1 MGECTGKKKKKRSI
15 DDSPLEYVKQ
25 VDIAP
30 SSAESDHDSTEDDG
44 VQSSRVGRQGGFF
57 LFPQG
62 TYVSI
67 VTETSTATSYVTA
80 VTSTAIVGCTV
91 SGSDMQVCNDT
102 LGMAD
107 PWFEFTLASTTAAS
121 GKKRRRRS
129 ADGEEVWEWDY
140 EGEEEDD

>member
-1 MGECTGKKKKKRSI
+1 MNT
-15 DDSPLEYVKQ
+15 P
-25 VDIAP
+25 
-30 SSAESDHDSTEDDG
+30 SAESDHDSTEED
-44 VQSSRVGRQGGFF
+44 VQSSSVGRDGRF
-57 LFPQG
+57 LIPQA
-62 TYVSI
+62 TYVS
-67 VTETSTATSYVTA
+67 VLTETSTATSYVTA

-107 PWFEFTLASTTAAS
+107 PWFEFTVASTTAAS

-140 EGEEEDD
+140 EGEEEDDEDEEEEGEDDH